1 VTPVAPD
8 TSVLVVDDHGLFGEA
23 VSLAL
28 AADGRSVHRL
38 CLETAGRTP
47 ARLLAAA
54 LRIGPDIALL
64 DLDLG
69 RYGDGQELIRPL
81 TRSGVDVVVVTG
93 HADEADWGG
102 CLRHGARTVFSK
114 HRPLAELIGLVRRL
128 EAGEQVLDPAEYQRL
143 TALWQD
149 RLVEDDEH
157 RRRLARLTPRERE
170 VLAELMAGRTI
181 REIAGHDVVSE
192 ATVRTQVRTIL
203 HKLGVSTQ
211 IAAVGLAHR
220 VAWHSPGEGRAVRA

>member
-1 VTPVAPD
+1 MPPD
-8 TSVLVVDDHGLFGEA
+8 ASVLVVDDHALFSEA
-23 VSLAL
+23 VALAL
-28 AADGRSVHRL
+28 ATAGRSVHRL

-54 LRIGPDIALL
+54 LRIRPDIALL

-69 RYGDGQELIRPL
+69 RYGDGQDLIRPL
-81 TRSGVDVVVVTG
+81 TRSGVAVIVVTG

-102 CLRHGARTVFSK
+102 CLRHGARVVFSK
-114 HRPLAELIGLVRRL
+114 HRPLSELIRLVRSL
-128 EAGEQVLDPAEYQRL
+128 EADEQVLDPGEYQRL
-143 TALWQD
+143 TSLWQE
-149 RLVEDDEH
+149 RQVEDDEH

-170 VLAELMAGRTI
+170 VLGELMAGHTI
-181 REIAGHDVVSE
+181 REIAGQDVVSE

-220 VAWHSPGEGRAVRA
+220 VAWHAPPTGRAVKT

>member
-1 VTPVAPD
+1 MPD
-8 TSVLVVDDHGLFGEA
+8 ASVLVVDDHALFSEA

-28 AADGRSVHRL
+28 TVDGRAVHRL
-38 CLETAGRTP
+38 SLETSGRTP

-54 LRIGPDIALL
+54 LQIGPDIVLL

-69 RYGDGQELIRPL
+69 RYGDGQDLVRPL
-81 TRSGVDVVVVTG
+81 TRAGVDVVVVTG

-102 CLRHGARTVFSK
+102 CLRHGARAVFSK

-128 EAGEQVLDPAEYQRL
+128 EAGEQVLDPGEYRRL
-143 TALWQD
+143 TTLWQE
-149 RLVEDDEH
+149 RLVEDEEH

-170 VLAELMAGRTI
+170 VLSELMAGRTI
-181 REIAGHDVVSE
+181 REIAGQDVVSE

-211 IAAVGLAHR
+211 IAAVGMAHR
-220 VAWHSPGEGRAVRA
+220 VSWRSPGVGRALRA

>member
-1 VTPVAPD
+1 MAPD
-8 TSVLVVDDHGLFGEA
+8 TTVLVIDDHALFSEA

-28 AADGRSVHRL
+28 AATGRSIHRL
-38 CLETAGRTP
+38 PLETAGRSP
-47 ARLLAAA
+47 ARLLAAT
-54 LRIGPDIALL
+54 LRIRPDITLL

-69 RYGDGQELIRPL
+69 RHGDGHELIRPL
-81 TRSGVDVVVVTG
+81 SRSGVDVVVVTG

-102 CLRHGARTVFSK
+102 CLRHGARAVVPK
-114 HRPLAELIGLVRRL
+114 HRPLTELIDLVSRL
-128 EAGEQVLDPAEYQRL
+128 EAGQPVLDPDEYIRL
-143 TALWQD
+143 TALWQE
-149 RLVEDDEH
+149 RLTEDDEH

-170 VLAELMAGRTI
+170 VLGELMGGRTI

-211 IAAVGLAHR
+211 IAAVGMAHR
-220 VAWHSPGEGRAVRA
+220 VSWRAPQVIVP

>member
-1 VTPVAPD
+1 MAPD
-8 TSVLVVDDHGLFGEA
+8 TSVLVVDDHVLFSEA

-28 AADGRSVHRL
+28 GVDGRSVHRL
-38 CLETAGRTP
+38 CLETTGRTP

-54 LRIGPDIALL
+54 LRIGPDIVLL

-69 RYGDGQELIRPL
+69 RYGDGQDLVRPL
-81 TRSGVDVVVVTG
+81 ARAGVDVVVVTG

-114 HRPLAELIGLVRRL
+114 HRPLAELIVLVRRL
-128 EAGEQVLDPAEYQRL
+128 EAGEQVLDPGEYQRL

-149 RLVEDDEH
+149 RLDEDDEH

-211 IAAVGLAHR
+211 IAAVGMAHR
-220 VAWHSPGEGRAVRA
+220 VAWHKPGAGRAVRT